1 MSKSA
6 ADGRRKKLERLGVKR
21 RRLRKKTSRGGR
33 IMHTLVRVQS
43 RLELFKRL
51 GEQPGAPRARGQGP
65 SSTTTCGLY
74 LAYYYKY
81 ALKMRSNIIIKLLIK
96 DTEERGR

>member
-43 RLELFKRL
+43 RLELFERP
-51 GEQPGAPRARGQGP
+51 GEQRAHL
-65 SSTTTCGLY
+65 GLEDKHHR
-74 LAYYYKY
+74 LRLRADFITRV
-81 ALKMRSNIIIKLLIK
+81 AMCTRLQCEVISL
-96 DTEERGR
+96 